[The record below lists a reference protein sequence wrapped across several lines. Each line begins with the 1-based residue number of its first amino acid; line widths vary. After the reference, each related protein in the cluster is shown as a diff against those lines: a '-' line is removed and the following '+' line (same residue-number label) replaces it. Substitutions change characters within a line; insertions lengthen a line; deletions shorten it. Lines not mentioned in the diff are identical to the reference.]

1 MATLPPPAALPPHA
15 DSPEPL
21 LERARVVRGPDRREG
36 PSERRRG
43 PRDRRQG
50 RPDQRQHPVERRTPA
65 AGGRRSGR
73 PDRRLGG
80 QRRRELQAPRTV
92 GLDPEVIF
100 WASNVT
106 CWAAVTAVALIWG
119 S

>member
-15 DSPEPL
+15 DALEPL
-21 LERARVVRGPDRREG
+21 LERDRVVRGPDRREG

-43 PRDRRQG
+43 PRERRQG
-50 RPDQRQHPVERRTPA
+50 RPDQRQHPVERRTLA
-65 AGGRRSGR
+65 AVDRRSGR

-80 QRRRELQAPRTV
+80 HRRRDPQAHRTV
-92 GLDPEVIF
+92 GLDPDVIF

-106 CWAAVTAVALIWG
+106 CWAAVTAVAFIWG
-119 S
+119 